1 MPAVIRHD
9 TVGDL
14 DCFPILIYLGAALLV
29 YLAVE
34 MFSGVSLHHY
44 LEPYE
49 SIEWIPGI
57 AAAIFP
63 AVAFLWARR

>member
-1 MPAVIRHD
+1 M
-9 TVGDL
+9 
-14 DCFPILIYLGAALLV
+14 

-34 MFSGVSLHHY
+34 MFYGVSLHHY

-57 AAAIFP
+57 AAAIFA